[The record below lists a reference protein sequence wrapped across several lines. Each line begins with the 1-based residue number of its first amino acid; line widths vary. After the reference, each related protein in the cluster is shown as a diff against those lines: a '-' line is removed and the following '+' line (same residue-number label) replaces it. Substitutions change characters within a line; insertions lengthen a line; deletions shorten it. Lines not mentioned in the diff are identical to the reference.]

1 MTDVHCHRGVL
12 VWPWVS
18 FWFFLVMRYQRTGT
32 SNFFKGY
39 DNTQREGLLN
49 TCLITLTLNNREET
63 LMWSSVSQRCFC
75 SKTPNFCQVLF
86 HIFIFT
92 NVLSNLKIKHDVNEI
107 AEKQKE
113 KPWLFSLF
121 PPWFILQKNVYDV
134 IKEFLSWLLVN
145 SCFPKTFRVLL
156 HNYEAEMPNVCLKG
170 KYSWQSFVTRGMSF
184 WKDWRKIICYFPLFV
199 KK

>member
-1 MTDVHCHRGVL
+1 MTDMRGHRGVL

-18 FWFFLVMRYQRTGT
+18 FWSLLVIRYQRTGT

-39 DNTQREGLLN
+39 DNTQRECLLN
-49 TCLITLTLNNREET
+49 TCLITLTLNSREET
-63 LMWSSVSQRCFC
+63 LMSSSVSQRCFC
-75 SKTPNFCQVLF
+75 SKTPNFCKVLF
-86 HIFIFT
+86 YIFIFT

-113 KPWLFSLF
+113 KPWHLFSFSPLF
-121 PPWFILQKNVYDV
+121 WFILQKK
-134 IKEFLSWLLVN
+134 KEFLSWLSVN
-145 SCFPKTFRVLL
+145 SCFPKIFRVLL
-156 HNYEAEMPNVCLKG
+156 CNYEAEMPNVCLKG
-170 KYSWQSFVTRGMSF
+170 KHSWQSFVTRGMSF